1 MTKHTFAA
9 SQIPNVTWKTIDDLY
24 RRGDPDCVAMYLKY
38 CYHANIQGTN
48 QVYANL
54 SFMTGRDE
62 KGSKIKGDLDWGRDK
77 TRKVRAKLVELGYI
91 ELLPQKNTGE
101 HGELGKPY
109 TKINHLVSHKKM
121 ESTLLKSSSPVELTN
136 FAEGGDKQH
145 KYLKDN
151 EDKFFKDN
159 HFYKK
164 KEIEGESTYVEK
176 GDNAALP
183 PRWAYDRDGTSMIP
197 LTEELTEEEKDYI
210 YEQVIKID
218 PIFEEKWER
227 EDDWVFNTQR
237 LKVLQNYEA
246 YSRHPKSRKAFI
258 ARIIEYTA
266 NGGVS
271 RLFEEW

>member
-1 MTKHTFAA
+1 MTKHTFDA

-24 RRGDPDCVAMYLKY
+24 REGDPDCVAMYLKY

-54 SFMTGRDE
+54 SFMTGRDQQGHKV
-62 KGSKIKGDLDWGRDK
+62 KGGLDWGRDK
-77 TRKVRAKLVELGYI
+77 TRRVRAKLVELGYI

-109 TKINHLVSHKKM
+109 TKINHLVSQKKM
-121 ESTLLKSSSPVELTN
+121 ESALLKGSSPVGLTN
-136 FAEGGDKQH
+136 CAEGSDKQR
-145 KYLKDN
+145 KCLNDDEN
-151 EDKFFKDN
+151 KFLN
-159 HFYKK
+159 HNYFSKK
-164 KEIEGESTYVEK
+164 GEIGGENTYVGE
-176 GDNAALP
+176 DNNTARL
-183 PRWAYDRDGTSMIP
+183 PRWAYDSNGTSIIP
-197 LTEELTEEEKDYI
+197 FTDELTEEEKDYI
-210 YEQVIKID
+210 YEKVIKID

-227 EDDWVFNTQR
+227 EDDWVFDTQR

-266 NGGVS
+266 NGGVN

>member
-1 MTKHTFAA
+1 MTKHIFNA

-24 RRGDPDCVAMYLKY
+24 RKGDSDSVAMYLKY

-54 SFMTGRDE
+54 SFMTGRDQ
-62 KGSKIKGDLDWGRDK
+62 KGHKIKGGLDWGRDK
-77 TRKVRAKLVELGYI
+77 TRRVRAELVELGYI

-101 HGELGKPY
+101 HGELGKSY
-109 TKINHLVSHKKM
+109 TKINHLVSQKKM
-121 ESTLLKSSSPVELTN
+121 ESALLKGSSLVRLTKCT
-136 FAEGGDKQH
+136 EGSDKQCKCLNDDKNKFLNH
-145 KYLKDN
+145 DN
-151 EDKFFKDN
+151 FS
-159 HFYKK
+159 KK
-164 KEIEGESTYVEK
+164 GEIEGENTDVGE
-176 GDNAALP
+176 DNNTARL
-183 PRWAYDRDGTSMIP
+183 PRWAYDSNGTSIIP
-197 LTEELTEEEKDYI
+197 FTEELTEEEKDYI

-227 EDDWVFNTQR
+227 EDDWVFETQR

-246 YSRHPKSRKAFI
+246 YSRYPKSRKAFI

-266 NGGVS
+266 NGGVN

>member
-1 MTKHTFAA
+1 
-9 SQIPNVTWKTIDDLY
+9 
-24 RRGDPDCVAMYLKY
+24 
-38 CYHANIQGTN
+38 
-48 QVYANL
+48 
-54 SFMTGRDE
+54 
-62 KGSKIKGDLDWGRDK
+62 
-77 TRKVRAKLVELGYI
+77 
-91 ELLPQKNTGE
+91 
-101 HGELGKPY
+101 
-109 TKINHLVSHKKM
+109 
-121 ESTLLKSSSPVELTN
+121 
-136 FAEGGDKQH
+136 
-145 KYLKDN
+145 
-151 EDKFFKDN
+151 
-159 HFYKK
+159 
-164 KEIEGESTYVEK
+164 
-176 GDNAALP
+176 
-183 PRWAYDRDGTSMIP
+183 MIP

>member
-1 MTKHTFAA
+1 MTKHTFDS
-9 SQIPNVTWKTIDDLY
+9 SQIPNVTWKTIEDLY

-62 KGSKIKGDLDWGRDK
+62 KGEKIKGGLDWGRDK
-77 TRKVRAKLVELGYI
+77 TRRIRQKLVELGYI
-91 ELLPQKNTGE
+91 ELLPQMNTGE

-121 ESTLLKSSSPVELTN
+121 ESALLKGSSSVEHTDS
-136 FAEGGDKQH
+136 AEGSGKRYKCLNDDK
-145 KYLKDN
+145 N
-151 EDKFFKDN
+151 KFLNNN
-159 HFYKK
+159 HFSKK
-164 KEIEGESTYVEK
+164 GKIEGENTYVGE
-176 GDNAALP
+176 DNNTARL
-183 PRWAYDRDGTSMIP
+183 PRWAYDSNGTSIIP
-197 LTEELTEEEKDYI
+197 FTEELTEEENDYI
-210 YEQVIKID
+210 YAQVIKID

-227 EDDWVFNTQR
+227 EDGWVFDTQR

-266 NGGVS
+266 NGGVN